1 MGEMDDADP
10 DLQLEDRKERD
21 RPHPSVFMGGPSAQ
35 SKRTAGYLLREL
47 AALVGALE
55 GSGE

>member
-1 MGEMDDADP
+1 MDDADP